1 MDLPIENC
9 DYFIYYLNLPPRIY
23 AFVMDNGDGTYS
35 IFLDPRRSRDQQ
47 IESYIH
53 ELWHIIHG
61 DIYNGVPIYIVEK
74 AS

>member
-1 MDLPIENC
+1 MELPVENA
-9 DYFIYYLNLPPRIY
+9 DYFIYYLNLPPKIY

-53 ELWHIIHG
+53 ELWHIIRG
-61 DIYNGVPIYIVEK
+61 DLGNDLPIWIVE
-74 AS
+74 AA